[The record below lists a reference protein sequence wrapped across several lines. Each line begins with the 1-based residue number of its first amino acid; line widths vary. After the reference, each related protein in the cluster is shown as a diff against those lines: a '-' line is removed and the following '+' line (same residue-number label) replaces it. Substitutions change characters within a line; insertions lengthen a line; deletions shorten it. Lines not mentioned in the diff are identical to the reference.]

1 MSTWLER
8 FFSVLATILAATVL
22 TNPWQLDRVRQ
33 ALLIVAIVSISIVAT
48 RKIERVRG
56 AKTNSDAVREALI
69 KTAKSKHPSL
79 ILVNETTLNRL
90 CSSFAHSSR
99 RKDVEAVSGM
109 CFGLISGRL
118 LIFMNTK
125 ALYYAGS
132 GIRSLAIQRFARA
145 KSNFSLRSFLRMP
158 R

>member
-69 KTAKSKHPSL
+69 KTA
-79 ILVNETTLNRL
+79 
-90 CSSFAHSSR
+90 
-99 RKDVEAVSGM
+99 
-109 CFGLISGRL
+109 
-118 LIFMNTK
+118 
-125 ALYYAGS
+125 
-132 GIRSLAIQRFARA
+132 
-145 KSNFSLRSFLRMP
+145 
-158 R
+158 